1 MAQRHRR
8 RNFINVLPTRAGRS
22 CKRFFQISFVK
33 LKNLDSFAG
42 LSSISNFDSIRHLHY
57 ERSTDCCAAWHVL
70 SPSLRASSDCANFAH
85 PKPVAKPS
93 PSAPPADY
101 DLRWGVKIPMRD
113 KVELN
118 ATLYLPK
125 SGNARPGRTP
135 VIFTLTLT
143 FPTVTMR
150 APPISPRMATPL
162 PWSMCADA
170 ENSAGDF
177 EPFANDARDGHDLVD
192 GLRNSRFVTATSRCG
207 AVPTPDLINGPRPR
221 NCLLTSHDCTGG
233 GGPSGI
239 RFSIHQ

>member
-1 MAQRHRR
+1 M
-8 RNFINVLPTRAGRS
+8 F
-22 CKRFFQISFVK
+22 
-33 LKNLDSFAG
+33 
-42 LSSISNFDSIRHLHY
+42 
-57 ERSTDCCAAWHVL
+57 L

-85 PKPVAKPS
+85 PEPVAKPS

-135 VIFTLTLT
+135 VIFTLT
-143 FPTVTMR
+143 PYISDSYMR

-170 ENSAGDF
+170 EIQLATSSRSLTTRVMVMTWWN
-177 EPFANDARDGHDLVD
+177 

-207 AVPTPDLINGPRPR
+207 AVPTPDLINGPRAKELPPH
-221 NCLLTSHDCTGG
+221 LATIVPAAAAHPGLDFPFT
-233 GGPSGI
+233 
-239 RFSIHQ
+239 Q